1 MRRKGSTPAPGSRS
15 PRRWQSRRL
24 GCTGSTRI
32 YQAAAA
38 LAHTDRACAA
48 HGLVDQL
55 RIMSVAAGA
64 TPDWTTLVVT
74 GPVEVDSAPER
85 ARFEWTASVTVRGV
99 GIVDGQPRLDL
110 NYAEDSS
117 AETDMNVVCTGQG
130 DFVEVQGTAER
141 EPFSRDL
148 LNQLLDLAVAGCGQ
162 LTELQL
168 AALSRP
174 I

>member
-1 MRRKGSTPAPGSRS
+1 MHRKGSTPAPGSRS

-24 GCTGSTRI
+24 GCTGSTRT

-38 LAHTDRACAA
+38 LAHTNRECAT
-48 HGLVDQL
+48 HGLVNQL

-99 GIVDGQPRLDL
+99 GLGDGQPDPDIFPPARNADDATLPFRLD
-110 NYAEDSS
+110 SS
-117 AETDMNVVCTGQG
+117 
-130 DFVEVQGTAER
+130 
-141 EPFSRDL
+141 S
-148 LNQLLDLAVAGCGQ
+148 
-162 LTELQL
+162 
-168 AALSRP
+168 
-174 I
+174 